1 MTTIS
6 ACRLCGSAKL
16 ANVLDFGNVAFTGI
30 FPKDSEEE
38 IPFGKLNVLFCEECS
53 LAQLGESFPAD
64 ELYGDNYGYRSGLN
78 KSMVTHLETT
88 VKRLVNICDLSHG
101 DIVCDIGSNDGTL
114 LNSYQ
119 TSGICKIG
127 IDPTINKYRDFYRSD
142 TIPVADFFTSS
153 RYFENFERKAK
164 VVTSIAMFYD
174 LEDPVA
180 FAKDI
185 HSILDQDG
193 IWHFEQ
199 SYTPWVLRTGSFDT
213 ICHEHLEYY
222 SLKTIKRIL
231 DLSEFDII
239 GVSTNAINGGSISV
253 TAMPKTIKSREIPVQ
268 AKWLLQMEESHRF
281 NSLEAWSKFSQIVEG
296 HKHDL
301 LKLLTQLNEDK
312 QVTLGLGASTK
323 GNVLLQ
329 VMGIDSSLVPFIGEV
344 NEYKWGRVTPGTNIP
359 IVSEEELL
367 EMKPNNVLVLP
378 WHFRETFV
386 KNLRPNVESGMKM
399 IFPLPEVEII
409 GY

>member
-1 MTTIS
+1 MPSIS
-6 ACRLCGSAKL
+6 ACRLCRGTKL
-16 ANVLDFGNVAFTGI
+16 VNVLDFGNVAFTGV
-30 FPKDSEEE
+30 FPQNAKEE
-38 IPFGKLNVLFCEECS
+38 IPFGKLNVLFCEDCS

-88 VKRLVNICDLSHG
+88 VKRLENIRELSPG
-101 DIVCDIGSNDGTL
+101 DIVCDIGSNDATL

-119 TSGICKIG
+119 INGIQKIG
-127 IDPTINKYRDFYRSD
+127 IDPTISKYGDFYRND
-142 TIPVADFFTSS
+142 TIPVADFFSAST
-153 RYFENFERKAK
+153 YFENLEKKAQ

-185 HSILDQDG
+185 HSILDHDG

-222 SLKTIKRIL
+222 SLKTIKKIL

-239 GVSTNAINGGSISV
+239 GVSTNAVNGGSISV
-253 TAMPKTIKSREIPVQ
+253 TATPKTNMSRDLPVQ
-268 AKWLLQMEESHRF
+268 AKWLLQMEESHGF
-281 NSLEAWSKFSQIVEG
+281 NTLEAWSKFSQIVER

-301 LKLLTQLNEDK
+301 LKLLTQLHEDK

-329 VMGIDSSLVPFIGEV
+329 VMEIDSNLLPFIGEV

-359 IVSEEELL
+359 IVSEKEILD
-367 EMKPNNVLVLP
+367 MKPDNVLVLP

-386 KNLRPNVESGMKM
+386 RNLRPNVESGMKM